1 MIFIVSSRSSLRGS
15 DDSCAADVLQLQ
27 NYFPAGRRSQAC
39 NRIRGGAEY
48 SPLRHDHIEIAA
60 FSRSAFSCAGAVV
73 TVALEHDPEK
83 WEPVFRQDH
92 AENEES

>member
-1 MIFIVSSRSSLRGS
+1 MIFIVSSQSSLRGS
-15 DDSCAADVLQLQ
+15 DDSCAADVLQLL

-60 FSRSAFSCAGAVV
+60 LQSIGILLRWCHCDGRAGA
-73 TVALEHDPEK
+73 
-83 WEPVFRQDH
+83 
-92 AENEES
+92 